1 MVASITWMEQLS
13 PSLVFHLRTF
23 GYWLANG
30 TVGHPVLNGVDYAE
44 IFSEPSA
51 LEMAFAI
58 WANHVRLDEDGVVID
73 ANRGETRAAQ
83 FIRSYL
89 DPTFVVEPPFEHWE
103 QELYGP
109 GQALP

>member
-1 MVASITWMEQLS
+1 M
-13 PSLVFHLRTF
+13 F
-23 GYWLANG
+23 G
-30 TVGHPVLNGVDYAE
+30 
-44 IFSEPSA
+44 S
-51 LEMAFAI
+51 M
-58 WANHVRLDEDGVVID
+58 RDGVVID
-73 ANRGETRAAQ
+73 AKRGETRAAQ